1 MVAGHLQTKK
11 GYYYMV
17 LNLKSEDGN
26 RKSKWISTG
35 IPATGKKSAKLEEE
49 MLAETRCTYKDAA
62 SPCAVSPVISRE
74 DISFSDY
81 MIKWLGIIKNSVEV
95 DTYAGYVN
103 NIEKRIVP
111 YFRGQRILL
120 RELTALDV
128 ENFYSYCFN
137 ELHLKGTTVQRFH
150 ANIHKAMKY
159 ARKHDLIASNPMD
172 NVERPKSQR
181 YVGAF
186 YSVSELETLFQA
198 VKGDPC
204 EFPVL
209 MAAFYGL
216 RRSEIMGL
224 RWRAIDFENN
234 LITIDHTV
242 VQCMCDGTTITV
254 EKDRTKNQSS
264 CRSMPLVPQYRDLLL
279 RMKVRQECCRKLC
292 GNCYTESEY
301 IFVNDMGEPYQ
312 PNYVTQ
318 HFKLVLRK
326 NHLRNIRF
334 HDLRHTCASLLLDM
348 SLTEQSV
355 RNLKVYMDYR
365 GFFSSQATYEVD
377 TTSRKKRAFITYR
390 TVQREPYRINR
401 LSYDFRDRFLEQI
414 ILPDT
419 VHSLLRTGEV
429 FDMEVLDQ
437 ERQRITTYLKQ
448 RGYYNF
454 TVNNIEYEAD
464 TLGGNHL
471 VDLKM
476 IVKQHLAGYNE
487 QGYPILRNN
496 TVYRI
501 DQINIF
507 PNYDPT
513 AAIAPDYR
521 KGLDTIYYRGLNV
534 VYHKDNKRPNIRP
547 SVLRQIVPIY
557 PNYVY
562 NINRVD
568 QTYNQIMSMGYFK
581 SANVIFNEQADSVA
595 KDNYVTFVGEGKEP
609 ADSVHQTRE
618 GYLQCDIQCIPALK
632 QGYKIELEGSTTSS
646 FYGLRAT
653 VGYQNR
659 NIFRGAESFDVS
671 FSVGYEYMKTPSAR
685 KRNAI
690 EFGVNMGLQFPRF
703 LLPFRTQR
711 WQSIQMPRT
720 RLEFGINFQDRP
732 YYRRTLSSVAWGYS
746 WSDLKYSSYSLR
758 PIDINVIDMG
768 YVNREDFLDHLQNEY
783 LKRSYESQFISGL
796 SFSYVYN
803 NQRKHLGGN
812 ATLLRFN
819 YEMAG
824 NLLDGLMHLFS
835 RPAAG
840 KDYYEV
846 FGLQYSQYF
855 RADLSVSRKIMLGEV
870 TALVGRLYGGYG
882 MAYGNSTSIPF
893 DRLFYAGGANSMR
906 GWAPRMLG
914 PGAVP
919 EPEDAVFPTQLGDMK
934 LEANLE
940 LRFPIW
946 GMFHG
951 ATFVD
956 VGNIWFADRH
966 SAPSPAAVFH
976 FDSFYRQLGFDA
988 GIGLRLDIK
997 FAVLRLDWGI
1007 QIHNPNA
1014 PAGQRWIHNFKWKNT
1029 ALNFGV
1035 GYPF

>member
-1 MVAGHLQTKK
+1 MPVIFVFLLAVLAGVSCSVTRKLPEESYLVQKVTVEADKETPKK
-11 GYYYMV
+11 
-17 LNLKSEDGN
+17 E
-26 RKSKWISTG
+26 R
-35 IPATGKKSAKLEEE
+35 IPA
-49 MLAETRCTYKDAA
+49 
-62 SPCAVSPVISRE
+62 
-74 DISFSDY
+74 SDLRKF
-81 MIKWLGIIKNSVEV
+81 IRQNPNKRFLG
-95 DTYAGYVN
+95 
-103 NIEKRIVP
+103 
-111 YFRGQRILL
+111 L
-120 RELTALDV
+120 
-128 ENFYSYCFN
+128 NFYVWVY
-137 ELHLKGTTVQRFH
+137 E
-150 ANIHKAMKY
+150 
-159 ARKHDLIASNPMD
+159 
-172 NVERPKSQR
+172 
-181 YVGAF
+181 
-186 YSVSELETLFQA
+186 QA
-198 VKGDPC
+198 DP
-204 EFPVL
+204 
-209 MAAFYGL
+209 
-216 RRSEIMGL
+216 
-224 RWRAIDFENN
+224 
-234 LITIDHTV
+234 
-242 VQCMCDGTTITV
+242 
-254 EKDRTKNQSS
+254 EKDNWWNRFK
-264 CRSMPLVPQYRDLLL
+264 RR
-279 RMKVRQECCRKLC
+279 
-292 GNCYTESEY
+292 
-301 IFVNDMGEPYQ
+301 IGEAP
-312 PNYVTQ
+312 V
-318 HFKLVLRK
+318 
-326 NHLRNIRF
+326 
-334 HDLRHTCASLLLDM
+334 LLDM

-365 GFFSSQATYEVD
+365 GVFSSQATYEVD

-768 YVNREDFLDHLQNEY
+768 YVNRKDFLDHLQNEY

>member
-1 MVAGHLQTKK
+1 MRESCRILAAALLGLLCSACSVTRHIPEGQYFLQKVK
-11 GYYYMV
+11 I
-17 LNLKSEDGN
+17 EDDRSTPRKERITASDMEKYVRQTPNKRFLGTNFYVWLYEQADPAKDN
-26 RKSKWISTG
+26 RWNNWKRKIGQAPVTLDMG
-35 IPATGKKSAKLEEE
+35 LTQKSAE
-49 MLAETRCTYKDAA
+49 
-62 SPCAVSPVISRE
+62 
-74 DISFSDY
+74 
-81 MIKWLGIIKNSVEV
+81 
-95 DTYAGYVN
+95 
-103 NIEKRIVP
+103 
-111 YFRGQRILL
+111 
-120 RELTALDV
+120 
-128 ENFYSYCFN
+128 
-137 ELHLKGTTVQRFH
+137 
-150 ANIHKAMKY
+150 
-159 ARKHDLIASNPMD
+159 
-172 NVERPKSQR
+172 
-181 YVGAF
+181 
-186 YSVSELETLFQA
+186 
-198 VKGDPC
+198 
-204 EFPVL
+204 
-209 MAAFYGL
+209 
-216 RRSEIMGL
+216 
-224 RWRAIDFENN
+224 
-234 LITIDHTV
+234 
-242 VQCMCDGTTITV
+242 
-254 EKDRTKNQSS
+254 
-264 CRSMPLVPQYRDLLL
+264 
-279 RMKVRQECCRKLC
+279 
-292 GNCYTESEY
+292 
-301 IFVNDMGEPYQ
+301 
-312 PNYVTQ
+312 
-318 HFKLVLRK
+318 
-326 NHLRNIRF
+326 
-334 HDLRHTCASLLLDM
+334 
-348 SLTEQSV
+348 
-355 RNLKVYMDYR
+355 NLKVYMDSK

-377 TTSRKKRAFITYR
+377 TVSRRKRATVTFR
-390 TVQREPYRINR
+390 TRQGEPYRIDSV
-401 LSYDFRDRFLEQI
+401 SYEFQDNFLEQI
-414 ILPDT
+414 VLPDT
-419 VHSLLRTGEV
+419 VNTLLHTGDIYDV
-429 FDMEVLDQ
+429 SVLDA
-437 ERQRITTYLKQ
+437 ERERIAAYLKE

-454 TVNNIEYEAD
+454 SVNNISYAARMFEKER
-464 TLGGNHL
+464 LI
-471 VDLKM
+471 DLRL
-476 IVKQHLAGYNE
+476 IVKQYLTGYDE
-487 QGYPILRNN
+487 RGLPVMDNN
-496 TVYRI
+496 MVYRI
-501 DQINIF
+501 DRINIF
-507 PNYDPT
+507 PDYDPT
-513 AAIAPDYR
+513 AARTDTTLLSR
-521 KGLDTIYYRGLNV
+521 LDTVYYRGLNII
-534 VYHKDNKRPNIRP
+534 YEKRPNLRP
-547 SVLRQIVPIY
+547 PVLRQAVPLY

-562 NINRVD
+562 NSSQVNRAYSD
-568 QTYNQIMSMGYFK
+568 LMALGYFK
-581 SANVIFNEQADSVA
+581 SAKIAFEEQPRSADVTDIVSFIGASADSTQTL
-595 KDNYVTFVGEGKEP
+595 Y
-609 ADSVHQTRE
+609 TRE
-618 GYLQCDIQCIPALK
+618 GYLTCNILCTPTLK
-632 QGYKIELEGSTTSS
+632 QSVKVDLEGSTTSS
-646 FYGLRAT
+646 FYGLKAT

-768 YVNREDFLDHLQNEY
+768 YVNRKDFLDHLQNEY